1 MVELWIQ
8 VWEIIIFYIIH
19 VSSHTGHVLM
29 KRMTDGDV
37 NASAYTYDYAHASS
51 VRAQHKHGH
60 GHVSVFSS
68 DSFVSFSIK
77 DEPG

>member
-8 VWEIIIFYIIH
+8 VWERIIFYIIH
-19 VSSHTGHVLM
+19 VSSHTGHDLM

-37 NASAYTYDYAHASS
+37 NASAYTYDYAHAWS
-51 VRAQHKHGH
+51 VHAHHKHGH

-68 DSFVSFSIK
+68 NSSVSFSII
-77 DEPG
+77 DEPD